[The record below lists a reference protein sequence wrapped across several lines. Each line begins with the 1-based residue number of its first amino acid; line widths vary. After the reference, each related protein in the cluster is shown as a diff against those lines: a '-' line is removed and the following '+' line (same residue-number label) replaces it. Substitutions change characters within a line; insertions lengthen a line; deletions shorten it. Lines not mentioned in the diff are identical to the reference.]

1 MVIEGRSTKSKH
13 RSLILYNPLGV
24 NTLVL
29 TMNFSNAKV
38 FEPRLA
44 EASIS
49 NYCNFMSEVIP
60 IKEKIFT
67 QPFVVVGVVLEKED
81 KFLLV
86 QEGQVDV
93 GTWNIP
99 AGWLDLNEEIIAGA
113 KREAQEETG
122 LDIELTGFLGVYAS
136 CKRADDKI
144 INPVRFIF
152 AAKPLTDKLNYPK
165 DEILD
170 AKWLSY
176 EEINGMKDK
185 LRSRTL
191 IQQIEDFLAGKFYP
205 MDCIKP

>member
-1 MVIEGRSTKSKH
+1 MYSMAFLS
-13 RSLILYNPLGV
+13 
-24 NTLVL
+24 
-29 TMNFSNAKV
+29 
-38 FEPRLA
+38 
-44 EASIS
+44 
-49 NYCNFMSEVIP
+49 NFMSKTIP

-67 QPFVVVGVVLEKED
+67 QPFVVVGVILEKNG

-99 AGWLDLNEEIIAGA
+99 AGWLDLNEGIITGA

-170 AKWLSY
+170 AKWLSH
-176 EEINGMKDK
+176 EEIKDMKDK
-185 LRSRTL
+185 LRSRT
-191 IQQIEDFLAGKFYP
+191 IIPQIEDYLAGKFYP
-205 MDCIKP
+205 MEIIKPLLSLI